1 MARNPLTGAADHSPA
16 FDDGAR
22 RPGGPKADAAPRPPP
37 RARRAHHG
45 QPWTALN
52 TLPAPRKA
60 QRLRSRTVLATRQPL
75 LLLRFPVEFLLRFAE
90 RTERRWPLASGRDS
104 IIRRNRS
111 RNLARGL
118 PPPGP
123 PQGAKRRRSRTQS
136 NVLAT
141 RKPKSLLRFPVEFQ
155 LRIAERTTLGSPFHE
170 PPRNTR
176 REQSP
181 EVHAL
186 PSAGAPA

>member
-1 MARNPLTGAADHSPA
+1 MARNPLA
-16 FDDGAR
+16 FDGGAR

-60 QRLRSRTVLATRQPL
+60 QRLRSRTVLATRKPL

-90 RTERRWPLASGRDS
+90 RTFL
-104 IIRRNRS
+104 
-111 RNLARGL
+111 GL
-118 PPPGP
+118 
-123 PQGAKRRRSRTQS
+123 
-136 NVLAT
+136 L
-141 RKPKSLLRFPVEFQ
+141 
-155 LRIAERTTLGSPFHE
+155 FHE

-176 REQSP
+176 
-181 EVHAL
+181 AD
-186 PSAGAPA
+186 